1 MNHNLEELTISEN
14 DTILQALA
22 KLDQTAKKLL
32 LIVDQDRRL
41 VRTVTDGDLRRL
53 LLVSGGIDD
62 DLSRIPFRQPVVA
75 KPSISEADAINMMRV
90 NSIRH
95 LPLVDDNGRVVD
107 VLLYEELDKPIL
119 LSAPHMGDEEL
130 GFVVDAFDSNWIA
143 PIGPNVDFF
152 EKELAE
158 HLGVAHAAAMS
169 SGTAAIHLA
178 LVLLDVRPGD
188 TVFCSSLTF
197 VGSANPICYQGAIPV
212 FIDSEPD
219 SWNMSPAALE
229 RALLD
234 ADAQGQLPKAV
245 IVVNLYGQSADMYP
259 IKALCDRFGVP
270 IVEDAAE
277 SLGATYKGRSSGTL
291 GTIGVYS
298 FNGNK
303 IITTAGGG
311 MLVSQEPELVERA
324 RFLATQ
330 ARDQAPYYSHSQV
343 GFNYRMSNI
352 LAGIG
357 RGQLMV
363 LNDRVARRR
372 KIFDRYKED
381 LSDIGMLDWMP
392 EANFGK
398 SNRWLTCATINTDT
412 CALSVTKVLSDLA
425 LQGIEAR
432 HLWRPMHRQPMFKGS
447 GYYMHDH
454 RSISDSLFERGF
466 CLPSGTSMTDE
477 EQGRVIGVLRGLLLQ

>member
-1 MNHNLEELTISEN
+1 MSLRRCKKLNHNLEELTISEN

-62 DLSRIPFRQPVVA
+62 DLSRIPFRQPVIA

-158 HLGVAHAAAMS
+158 HLGVAHAAAVS

-219 SWNMSPAALE
+219 SWNMSPCSLE

-234 ADAQGQLPKAV
+234 ADAQGQ
-245 IVVNLYGQSADMYP
+245 
-259 IKALCDRFGVP
+259 FT
-270 IVEDAAE
+270 E
-277 SLGATYKGRSSGTL
+277 S
-291 GTIGVYS
+291 
-298 FNGNK
+298 
-303 IITTAGGG
+303 
-311 MLVSQEPELVERA
+311 
-324 RFLATQ
+324 
-330 ARDQAPYYSHSQV
+330 
-343 GFNYRMSNI
+343 
-352 LAGIG
+352 
-357 RGQLMV
+357 
-363 LNDRVARRR
+363 
-372 KIFDRYKED
+372 
-381 LSDIGMLDWMP
+381 
-392 EANFGK
+392 
-398 SNRWLTCATINTDT
+398 
-412 CALSVTKVLSDLA
+412 
-425 LQGIEAR
+425 
-432 HLWRPMHRQPMFKGS
+432 
-447 GYYMHDH
+447 
-454 RSISDSLFERGF
+454 
-466 CLPSGTSMTDE
+466 
-477 EQGRVIGVLRGLLLQ
+477 

>member
-1 MNHNLEELTISEN
+1 M
-14 DTILQALA
+14 
-22 KLDQTAKKLL
+22 
-32 LIVDQDRRL
+32 
-41 VRTVTDGDLRRL
+41 
-53 LLVSGGIDD
+53 
-62 DLSRIPFRQPVVA
+62 
-75 KPSISEADAINMMRV
+75 
-90 NSIRH
+90 
-95 LPLVDDNGRVVD
+95 
-107 VLLYEELDKPIL
+107 
-119 LSAPHMGDEEL
+119 
-130 GFVVDAFDSNWIA
+130 
-143 PIGPNVDFF
+143 
-152 EKELAE
+152 
-158 HLGVAHAAAMS
+158 
-169 SGTAAIHLA
+169 
-178 LVLLDVRPGD
+178 
-188 TVFCSSLTF
+188 
-197 VGSANPICYQGAIPV
+197 
-212 FIDSEPD
+212 
-219 SWNMSPAALE
+219 
-229 RALLD
+229 
-234 ADAQGQLPKAV
+234 
-245 IVVNLYGQSADMYP
+245 VNLYGQSADMYP

-412 CALSVTKVLSDLA
+412 CAQCYKS
-425 LQGIEAR
+425 
-432 HLWRPMHRQPMFKGS
+432 PF
-447 GYYMHDH
+447 
-454 RSISDSLFERGF
+454 
-466 CLPSGTSMTDE
+466 
-477 EQGRVIGVLRGLLLQ
+477 